1 MPLAC
6 IYYETSLS
14 HSHQG
19 FGSGIVAALILTTNA
34 KATGLISN
42 VWLYVRSSHWINE
55 IPVSHHYSVDGHN
68 ELEYGS
74 YLSIFLLDEERFVLH
89 TCIKLGQDI
98 ISSKILIY

>member
-6 IYYETSLS
+6 IHYEASLI

-19 FGSGIVAALILTTNA
+19 LGSGVVAAFILTINP
-34 KATGLISN
+34 KATGLIPN
-42 VWLYVRSSHWINE
+42 VWLCLRFSHWVNE
-55 IPVSHHYSVDGHN
+55 IPVSHHYSVDGDN

-74 YLSIFLLDEERFVLH
+74 YLSIFLLDEDRFVLH

-98 ISSKILIY
+98 ISSKILVS